1 MKYIGNVADSLK
13 IQFRIDPRRR
23 TEQIPRHQKIGCI
36 IVRDALWRHF
46 ALRRGFLNAADERLT
61 FVVGPMTNFM
71 S

>member
-36 IVRDALWRHF
+36 VISDALGRHV
-46 ALRRGFLNAADERLT
+46 ALRSGFLHAADERLT
-61 FVVGPMTNFM
+61 FVVGPVTNFM